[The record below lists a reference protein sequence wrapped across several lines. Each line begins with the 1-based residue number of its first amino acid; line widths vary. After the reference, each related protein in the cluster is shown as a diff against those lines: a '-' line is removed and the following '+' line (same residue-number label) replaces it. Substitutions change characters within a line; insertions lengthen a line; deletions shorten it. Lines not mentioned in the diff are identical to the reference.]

1 MKKLI
6 ACMIAA
12 LSVHATS
19 QANVIYEWHGNDDA
33 TPYDIALR
41 MEFTDAA
48 VANGAMQLDSRYG
61 FTPDAG
67 LVSFRYEYLGQ
78 WKPLVF
84 DPVANPFLNGEY
96 LQMDIAFRDDAT
108 LSGSFRATGR
118 DSHIFMSSAGSL
130 FSVTHAN
137 SDYGMPGAG
146 CASYAGCAGATG
158 IFKVVPASVGPAEAE
173 ADVPEP
179 GSLALI
185 GLGLAGLARQLRG
198 RRKAARA

>member
-1 MKKLI
+1 MKKFFVCI
-6 ACMIAA
+6 ATA

-19 QANVIYEWHGNDDA
+19 QANVIYEWQGNNDA

-41 MEFTDAA
+41 MEFTDDA
-48 VANGAMQLDSRYG
+48 VANGAMRMDSRYG

-67 LVSFRYEYLGQ
+67 LVSFRYEYQGQ

-108 LSGSFRATGR
+108 LSGSFKATGR

-130 FSVTHAN
+130 FTVTHAN

-146 CASYAGCAGATG
+146 CTSYAGCAGGTG
-158 IFKVVPASVGPAEAE
+158 IFKAVPASVSPADAE
-173 ADVPEP
+173 VPEP
-179 GSLALI
+179 GSLALV
-185 GLGLAGLARQLRG
+185 GLGLAGLARGLRG
-198 RRKAARA
+198 QRRKQARG